1 MPPKNKSA
9 VSVFVFLF
17 SFNVSGMQSLLL
29 NTLYLL
35 RMVHEAGKNGVED
48 FKPIGKGVANI
59 CYYVCGDKNEKYN
72 TTRQFCSPFIL
83 AKKFLFLQKSFAF
96 PNS

>member
-1 MPPKNKSA
+1 MSPKNKSA
-9 VSVFVFLF
+9 VSVFVFFLF

-48 FKPIGKGVANI
+48 FKPIGKAVANMFVGI
-59 CYYVCGDKNEKYN
+59 KTKNLTSLGN
-72 TTRQFCSPFIL
+72 FVHL
-83 AKKFLFLQKSFAF
+83 LF
-96 PNS
+96 